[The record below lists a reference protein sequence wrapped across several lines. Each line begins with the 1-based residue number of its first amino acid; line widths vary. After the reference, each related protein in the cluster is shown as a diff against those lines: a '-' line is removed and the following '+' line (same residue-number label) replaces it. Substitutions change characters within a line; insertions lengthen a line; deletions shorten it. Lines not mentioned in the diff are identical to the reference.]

1 MFFYWFYIKMRPDFV
16 FSYWLF
22 LAFLF
27 YYFGVLPYNPK
38 YFLIFALVVNI
49 FELFL
54 FTHFGLSRDRLILFV
69 IINFFIKVIPIYL
82 LWKRR
87 VKERDN
93 FFFAGLF
100 VFYLLWLFANGVDLK
115 KEADTFMK
123 NPRPTAPLSDLIMK
137 K

>member
-1 MFFYWFYIKMRPDFV
+1 MRPDFV